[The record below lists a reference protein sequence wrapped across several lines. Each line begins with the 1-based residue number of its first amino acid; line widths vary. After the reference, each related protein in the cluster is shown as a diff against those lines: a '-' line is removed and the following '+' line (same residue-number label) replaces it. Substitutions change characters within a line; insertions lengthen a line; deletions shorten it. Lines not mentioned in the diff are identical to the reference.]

1 MLRPAYVCVA
11 EGAGHVAAQSLHR
24 ARCYTSTTM
33 VRASRWVIVG
43 VAVLIGCGAEVA
55 PANEPDP
62 GLHPDYPEDAEIAED
77 ADVPLLPP
85 IVDDLDADLA
95 EDASVDDAP
104 PTAADAP
111 GATDARTVT
120 DAPATT
126 DVPPRCTGS
135 ASGQSSIWTCTRDGL
150 ARERCVLGRVERD
163 TCANGCVR
171 RPSGT
176 NDVCA
181 PRCTGSASGQS
192 SIWTCTSDERSRQR
206 CVLGEVET
214 DACRFGCLRR
224 PSGTNDVCATEPPPT
239 TLPACAR
246 RPLLHWGLH
255 PDASD
260 HLRCA
265 GVPDARITQTIG
277 SAAAS
282 AGTHAADGTA
292 NGLAYSAATD
302 ISTRGLS
309 TADIHELLNRL
320 ANQGFAAW
328 YRWPGH
334 DGWPSS
340 EAPHIH
346 AIYVGCRM
354 KASLRSQVASW
365 LVGRNGLVSNTVYAF
380 HTWTAAQ
387 RTVIRAVYQRFN

>member
-1 MLRPAYVCVA
+1 
-11 EGAGHVAAQSLHR
+11 
-24 ARCYTSTTM
+24 M
-33 VRASRWVIVG
+33 VRASRWVSLG
-43 VAVLIGCGAEVA
+43 VTVLMGCGAEVT
-55 PANEPDP
+55 PASDPDLD
-62 GLHPDYPEDAEIAED
+62 LHPDYPADAEIAED

-85 IVDDLDADLA
+85 IVDELDA
-95 EDASVDDAP
+95 EVTEDDAVVEDTVP
-104 PTAADAP
+104 AP
-111 GATDARTVT
+111 TDALAAT
-120 DAPATT
+120 DAPAVTDATALRDVSTT
-126 DVPPRCTGS
+126 PRCTGS
-135 ASGQSSIWTCTRDGL
+135 ASGQSSIWTCTGDGD
-150 ARERCVLGRVERD
+150 ARERCVLGRVESD
-163 TCANGCVR
+163 TCPNGCIR

-192 SIWTCTSDERSRQR
+192 SIWTCTGDERSRQR

-214 DACRFGCLRR
+214 DACRYGCLRR
-224 PSGTNDVCATEPPPT
+224 PSGTNDVCATAPPPI
-239 TLPACAR
+239 TLPACAH

-365 LVGRNGLVSNTVYAF
+365 LVGRNGLVSNTAYAF